1 MKIIIVSF
9 VWTHQCQSQLGF
21 HFRFSVQ
28 QHDYFLRLLSIPSV
42 KVSNYSTCCKD
53 FTKMFCNKQ
62 SVSGHIKRKS
72 LLQCTMTKLVN
83 EVWLFFSVINI
94 TWDFGLIKL
103 GIFTVYVVVLR
114 IVYTVYDCSM
124 MNIIFALFVL
134 IQQQISELKKENFG
148 LKLRIYFLEQ
158 QNNTDIPE
166 DVFKAVSKT
175 SDVCSFSIIQ
185 FWFICGKHVGMISM

>member
-1 MKIIIVSF
+1 
-9 VWTHQCQSQLGF
+9 
-21 HFRFSVQ
+21 
-28 QHDYFLRLLSIPSV
+28 
-42 KVSNYSTCCKD
+42 
-53 FTKMFCNKQ
+53 
-62 SVSGHIKRKS
+62 
-72 LLQCTMTKLVN
+72 MT
-83 EVWLFFSVINI
+83 FFFVINI
-94 TWDFGLIKL
+94 TSDFSLIKL

-175 SDVCSFSIIQ
+175 SDVCCFSIVQ
-185 FWFICGKHVGMISM
+185 FRFICGKHVGMISL

>member
-1 MKIIIVSF
+1 MSVTAWIS
-9 VWTHQCQSQLGF
+9 
-21 HFRFSVQ
+21 FSVLCSRTWL
-28 QHDYFLRLLSIPSV
+28 FLRLLSIPSV

-62 SVSGHIKRKS
+62 SVSGHIKRKP
-72 LLQCTMTKLVN
+72 LLQYTMTKLVN
-83 EVWLFFSVINI
+83 QVWSFLFVINI
-94 TWDFGLIKL
+94 TWDFGVMKF
-103 GIFTVYVVVLR
+103 GIFTVYVAALR

-175 SDVCSFSIIQ
+175 SDVCSFSIMQ
-185 FWFICGKHVGMISM
+185 FWFICVKHVQEWSPCSIFI

>member
-1 MKIIIVSF
+1 M
-9 VWTHQCQSQLGF
+9 
-21 HFRFSVQ
+21 RF
-28 QHDYFLRLLSIPSV
+28 
-42 KVSNYSTCCKD
+42 
-53 FTKMFCNKQ
+53 
-62 SVSGHIKRKS
+62 
-72 LLQCTMTKLVN
+72 
-83 EVWLFFSVINI
+83 EFFFVINI
-94 TWDFGLIKL
+94 TSDFGLIKL

-114 IVYTVYDCSM
+114 VGYTVYDCSM

-175 SDVCSFSIIQ
+175 SDVCFFFQ
-185 FWFICGKHVGMISM
+185 

>member
-9 VWTHQCQSQLGF
+9 VWTLQCQSQLGF

-83 EVWLFFSVINI
+83 EVWPFFSVINI

-103 GIFTVYVVVLR
+103 GIFTVYVVLR
-114 IVYTVYDCSM
+114 IVYAVYDCSM

-166 DVFKAVSKT
+166 DVFKAVSNT
-175 SDVCSFSIIQ
+175 RNVCSFSIMQ
-185 FWFICGKHVGMISM
+185 FWFICVKHVGMIFV